1 MRFSLA
7 LLATLAAASSFIGT
21 AKADQYKWC
30 AEYGNGSRNC
40 GFITLNQ
47 CRATIAGD
55 NRGTCVI
62 NGFADNRW
70 ERRPFVR

>member
-1 MRFSLA
+1 MRFALA

-30 AEYGNGSRNC
+30 AEYSNGSRNC
-40 GFITLNQ
+40 GFITLRQ
-47 CRATIAGD
+47 CRDTIAGD

-62 NGFADNRW
+62 NGYYDGRW
-70 ERRPFVR
+70 ERGSFVR